1 MKYDFSF
8 QKSQQLLQQPQPP
21 PQQPLQQQ
29 HPMVADF
36 RTSKEITIV
45 TMRTIM
51 QDVIGME
58 VIVVV
63 KMSTQLGAMTV
74 NVWIQNLNVMMTT
87 MLVNTGPI
95 KDIVTIPMSL
105 TCIHIAGR
113 VVVFAKMRLSCS
125 MLVQFT
131 R

>member
-51 QDVIGME
+51 LIVIGIE
-58 VIVVV
+58 VTVVV
-63 KMSTQLGAMTV
+63 QMSIPCGALIA
-74 NVWIQNLNVMMTT
+74 NVWIQITNVRIIA
-87 MLVNTGPI
+87 MLVNIGLI
-95 KDIVTIPMSL
+95 KDIVTTHM
-105 TCIHIAGR
+105 
-113 VVVFAKMRLSCS
+113 
-125 MLVQFT
+125 
-131 R
+131 